1 MRPLRQPRRLRSQ
14 RGVFGILYAI
24 LLPLL
29 LAMIGLAIDLS
40 IMYARGHELQSVA
53 DGAALAAARALDGTR
68 DGIDNAREKAAD
80 RAEENKYRFLN
91 SERVDWSDAALSFGR
106 SAEGPWIGAGAV
118 PDSELPFL
126 TFARV
131 DTGALDEEHGRVAV
145 TFMRVVGA
153 SGSHSL
159 ARTAVAGRRATS
171 LAPLG
176 VCALNNTEISS
187 RSNAPAA
194 NAEELLE
201 YGFRRGVGYN
211 LLNLNPHG
219 LSPKSY
225 AINPLDF
232 PPAGEAAANRDDDT
246 LRAFV
251 CSGTMPA
258 PPIASGSSV
267 YVREPFPS
275 ALAVELNSRFA
286 DYGGGSACERF
297 GSPPDRNV
305 IDYRGG
311 YASWWMNATPTPIP
325 GSAQSLNVG
334 GKLLTIADVNG
345 PSAGTTN
352 ASYGP
357 LWAFSRPL
365 RYDSGSGGAGAPFAR
380 TDWNKLYPVSA
391 ATQPVSS
398 YTPTVS
404 PYDRHL
410 SPHILLPAG
419 FRGLPNRRVLNVPLL
434 ECPVSGTT
442 ARVLGIGRF
451 LMTTPATVSPAA
463 IHAEFGGL
471 TTYGSLT
478 ASAVLYK

>member
-1 MRPLRQPRRLRSQ
+1 
-14 RGVFGILYAI
+14 
-24 LLPLL
+24 
-29 LAMIGLAIDLS
+29 
-40 IMYARGHELQSVA
+40 MYARRRALQSVA

-68 DGIDNAREKAAD
+68 AGIDNARDKAGAT
-80 RAEENKYRFLN
+80 AEENKYRFLN
-91 SERVDWSDAALSFGR
+91 SERVSWSDAALSFGR
-106 SAEGPWIGAGAV
+106 SAEGPWIGAASV

-131 DTGALDEEHGRVAV
+131 DTGELDEEHGRVAV

-153 SGSHSL
+153 SGSHNL
-159 ARTAVAGRRATS
+159 ARVAVAGRRATS

-176 VCALNNTEISS
+176 VCALSNTEISS
-187 RSNAPAA
+187 RSNAPAV
-194 NAEELLE
+194 NAEEMLE
-201 YGFRRGVGYN
+201 YGFRRGVNYN
-211 LLNLNPHG
+211 LLNLNPNG
-219 LSPKSY
+219 LSAKSY
-225 AINPLDF
+225 VINPLDF
-232 PPAGEAAANRDDDT
+232 APAGAVASNHTDET

-258 PPIASGSSV
+258 PPIVNGTSL
-267 YVREPFPS
+267 YVREPFPPS
-275 ALAVELNSRFA
+275 LAIELNSRFA
-286 DYGGGSACERF
+286 DYGNGSVCERF

-311 YASWWMNATPTPIP
+311 YSSWWMNATPAPIG

-365 RYDSGSGGAGAPFAR
+365 RYDSATGSAGAAFAR

-391 ATQPVSS
+391 ATQPASS

-404 PYDRHL
+404 PYERHL

-419 FRGLPNRRVLNVPLL
+419 FKGLPNRRVLNVPLL
-434 ECPVSGTT
+434 ECPVSGDS

-451 LMTTPATVSPAA
+451 LMTSPATVSPAA